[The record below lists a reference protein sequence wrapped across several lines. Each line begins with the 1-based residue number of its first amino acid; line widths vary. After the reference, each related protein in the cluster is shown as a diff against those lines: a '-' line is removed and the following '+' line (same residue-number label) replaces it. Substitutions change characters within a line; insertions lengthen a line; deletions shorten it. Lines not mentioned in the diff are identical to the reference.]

1 MTSFFNRLT
10 NENRTKMT
18 LTCLQRLCCLNAED
32 EYSDKR
38 PEIVVISSQPDK
50 DTSSIPDSFVSSSVV
65 TGKFDKAGSRG
76 SVSEEDSGVGSCRDT
91 SNQSDAADQTDTSSQ
106 SEDTVSTKLRRSD
119 STLSWMSAI
128 LPTKEPELDLTAEI
142 AAELEQMNG
151 FSLEETGSI
160 VFFSHTIRNV
170 FCFKTPFS
178 PIFSIFL
185 KFRQSEYFSL
195 ALNSGISWRCRG
207 FNESTGKPG

>member
-1 MTSFFNRLT
+1 
-10 NENRTKMT
+10 MT
-18 LTCLQRLCCLNAED
+18 LSCLQRLCCLNAED

-65 TGKFDKAGSRG
+65 NGKFDKAGSRG

-106 SEDTVSTKLRRSD
+106 SDTVSTKLRRSD
-119 STLSWMSAI
+119 STLSSMSAI
-128 LPTKEPELDLTAEI
+128 LPTKEKELDLTAEI

-151 FSLEETGSI
+151 FSLEETGSNFCKNATLI
-160 VFFSHTIRNV
+160 GTCLPHHDLRSSVFF
-170 FCFKTPFS
+170 
-178 PIFSIFL
+178 
-185 KFRQSEYFSL
+185 QS
-195 ALNSGISWRCRG
+195 
-207 FNESTGKPG
+207 T

>member
-1 MTSFFNRLT
+1 MGNK
-10 NENRTKMT
+10 NRTKMT
-18 LTCLQRLCCLNAED
+18 LSCLQRLCCLNAED

-91 SNQSDAADQTDTSSQ
+91 SNQSD
-106 SEDTVSTKLRRSD
+106 DTVSTKLRRSD
-119 STLSWMSAI
+119 STLSSMSAI

-151 FSLEETGSI
+151 FSLEASNKTVLDLDLPNRGEADAKKKRKRRKHRKITKATSETENDE
-160 VFFSHTIRNV
+160 VKEF
-170 FCFKTPFS
+170 
-178 PIFSIFL
+178 
-185 KFRQSEYFSL
+185 
-195 ALNSGISWRCRG
+195 
-207 FNESTGKPG
+207 

>member
-1 MTSFFNRLT
+1 
-10 NENRTKMT
+10 MT
-18 LTCLQRLCCLNAED
+18 LSCLQRLCCLNAED

-65 TGKFDKAGSRG
+65 NGKFDKAGSRG

-119 STLSWMSAI
+119 STLSTMSAI
-128 LPTKEPELDLTAEI
+128 LPTKEKELDLTAEI

-151 FSLEETGSI
+151 FSLEETGS
-160 VFFSHTIRNV
+160 NV
-170 FCFKTPFS
+170 
-178 PIFSIFL
+178 
-185 KFRQSEYFSL
+185 
-195 ALNSGISWRCRG
+195 
-207 FNESTGKPG
+207 

>member
-119 STLSWMSAI
+119 STLSSMSAI

-170 FCFKTPFS
+170 FCLINPFS

-207 FNESTGKPG
+207 FYDATGKPG

>member
-1 MTSFFNRLT
+1 VTSFFNRLT

-119 STLSWMSAI
+119 STLSSMSAI

-151 FSLEETGSI
+151 FSLEASNKTVLDLDLPNRGETDAKKKRKRRKHRKI
-160 VFFSHTIRNV
+160 T
-170 FCFKTPFS
+170 KAT
-178 PIFSIFL
+178 
-185 KFRQSEYFSL
+185 SETENDEVKEF
-195 ALNSGISWRCRG
+195 
-207 FNESTGKPG
+207 

>member
-1 MTSFFNRLT
+1 
-10 NENRTKMT
+10 MT

-119 STLSWMSAI
+119 STLSSMSAI
-128 LPTKEPELDLTAEI
+128 LPTKEHELDLTAEI

-151 FSLEETGSI
+151 FSLEASNRTVLDLDLPNRGETDAKKKRKRRKHRKI
-160 VFFSHTIRNV
+160 T
-170 FCFKTPFS
+170 KAT
-178 PIFSIFL
+178 
-185 KFRQSEYFSL
+185 SETENDEVKEF
-195 ALNSGISWRCRG
+195 
-207 FNESTGKPG
+207 

>member
-1 MTSFFNRLT
+1 
-10 NENRTKMT
+10 MT

-119 STLSWMSAI
+119 STLSSMSAI
-128 LPTKEPELDLTAEI
+128 LPTREPELDLTAEI

-170 FCFKTPFS
+170 FCLINPFS

-195 ALNSGISWRCRG
+195 ALKSGISWRCRG
-207 FNESTGKPG
+207 FYDATGKPG